1 MGFASCAA
9 YGIFRDA
16 VVAMLCSHASLSDMQ
31 GAKKL
36 IVLCAIWATGLS
48 AQSTQR
54 PSSQPDVFLVTID
67 TLRADHIHCYGYA
80 SIQTPALDNL
90 AKDGVRF
97 AQAFTPSPITNT
109 SHISILTGLLPSTHG
124 VTDFAVPLASEYP
137 LWAELLKKRGY
148 HTGAFIG
155 SIVLDS
161 HNFAPGL
168 DRGFDFYDDFPEV
181 APNKSRWERL
191 ERRGEDVARRAE
203 TWLTAHSG
211 GPKFVWVHFYDP
223 HDPYDPPPPFAQMY
237 KNRLY
242 DGEIAYADSVL
253 ADFVTYLKKKGWYDE
268 SIVIVVGDHGEGLGE
283 HHEETHGA
291 FLYDSTLH
299 VPLIVKL
306 QSQKHAGRVV
316 EAQVRTTDILP
327 TVVDLL
333 RIPPPGRFDG
343 ASLLSFLGVATT
355 TETAGR
361 TAFGETD
368 YPLRFGWAPLRS
380 VRDEGFKFIEAPKP
394 ELYNLRSDPFELTN
408 NYAPWEAS
416 VQKFRAMLSDSKRK
430 IPVRAPS
437 AGSVSKNTIAELEAL
452 GYLGRAD
459 LTSSTNVPE
468 PSLLPDPKDKIEQ
481 LNLLHQAM
489 IASEDGRG
497 IDARAALERALE
509 LDPVSPTALRQLA
522 DFELQA
528 GEFAKAA
535 EHLKRALTLHFD
547 DSVTAF
553 HLGQALVEEG
563 DLAGAREAL
572 ETSLKFNPARFDA
585 RLLLGQVCLDA
596 KNAKAAED
604 QFEAALLIEPQNSAA
619 QLWLAKAQMAGR
631 NFTEATRQLESLA
644 KSQPQNA
651 DIIELLARAYAGLGR
666 EEEAERVNSRAKAL
680 RNNHKP

>member
-1 MGFASCAA
+1 MKSVGLLIIAA
-9 YGIFRDA
+9 MVPA
-16 VVAMLCSHASLSDMQ
+16 C
-31 GAKKL
+31 GAG
-36 IVLCAIWATGLS
+36 AD
-48 AQSTQR
+48 AQSAR
-54 PSSQPDVFLVTID
+54 KPASQPNVFLVTID
-67 TLRADHIHCYGYA
+67 TLRADHLHCYGYE

-124 VTDFAVPLASEYP
+124 VMDFAMPLTTDYP

-168 DRGFDFYDDFPEV
+168 DRGFDFYDNFPEV

-191 ERRGEDVARRAE
+191 ERRGEDVAHRAE
-203 TWLTAHSG
+203 TWLTAHPG

-223 HDPYDPPPPFAQMY
+223 HDPYDPPPPFARMY
-237 KNRLY
+237 ENRLY

-253 ADFVTYLKKKGWYDE
+253 AEFVAFLKKKGWYDD
-268 SIVIVVGDHGEGLGE
+268 SIVILVGDHGEGLGE

-306 QSQKHAGRVV
+306 QSQKYAGRVV

-333 RIPPPGRFDG
+333 RIHPPGRFDG
-343 ASLLSFLGVATT
+343 ASLLSMLGVAATT
-355 TETAGR
+355 QTAGR
-361 TAFGETD
+361 TAFAETN

-394 ELYNLRSDPFELTN
+394 ELYNLRSDPLELTN
-408 NYAPWEAS
+408 TYAPWDGS

-437 AGSVSKNTIAELEAL
+437 AASVSKNTIAELEAL
-452 GYLGRAD
+452 GYLGRGD

-468 PSLLPDPKDKIEQ
+468 PTLLPDPKDKIEE
-481 LNLLHQAM
+481 LNLLHKAM
-489 IASEDGRG
+489 IAFEDGRS
-497 IDARAALERALE
+497 IEARAALERAVD
-509 LDPVSPTALRQLA
+509 LDPNSPTALRQLA
-522 DFELQA
+522 DFEFQA

-535 EHLKRALTLHFD
+535 EHLKRLLALHFD

-553 HLGQALVEEG
+553 HLGQALVREG
-563 DLAGAREAL
+563 NLAGAREAL
-572 ETSLKFNPARFDA
+572 GTSLKFNPAQFDA
-585 RLLLGQVCLDA
+585 RLLLGQVCLDE
-596 KNAKAAED
+596 KDAKAAED

-619 QLWLAKAQMAGR
+619 QLWLAKAQMAGGH
-631 NFTEATRQLESLA
+631 FAEATRQLESLA
-644 KSQPQNA
+644 KAQPQSA
-651 DIIELLARAYAGLGR
+651 DMLELLAQAYVGTGR
-666 EEEAERVNSRAKAL
+666 NKEAERANSRAKAL

>member
-1 MGFASCAA
+1 
-9 YGIFRDA
+9 
-16 VVAMLCSHASLSDMQ
+16 MQ
-31 GAKKL
+31 AAKKL

-48 AQSTQR
+48 AQSPRR
-54 PSSQPDVFLVTID
+54 PAPLPDVFLVTID
-67 TLRADHIHCYGYA
+67 TLRADHVHCYGYA
-80 SIQTPALDNL
+80 SIETPALDNL

-97 AQAFTPSPITNT
+97 AQAFTPSPLTNT

-124 VTDFAVPLASEYP
+124 VMDFAVPLAGGYP

-155 SIVLDS
+155 SVVLDS

-181 APNKSRWERL
+181 APDMTRWGRL

-203 TWLTAHSG
+203 TWLTAHPG

-253 ADFVTYLKKKGWYDE
+253 ADFVTYLKKKGWYDD

-283 HHEETHGA
+283 HQEETHGA

-306 QSQKHAGRVV
+306 PSQKHAGRVV

-333 RIPPPGRFDG
+333 KIPRPGRFDG
-343 ASLLSFLGVATT
+343 ASLLSFLGVAAA
-355 TETAGR
+355 TEAAGR

-380 VRDEGFKFIEAPKP
+380 VRDAGFKFIEAPKP
-394 ELYNLRSDPFELTN
+394 ELYDLRADPSELTN
-408 NYAPWEAS
+408 RYAPWEAS
-416 VQKFRAMLSDSKRK
+416 VQKFRAMLADRRRK
-430 IPVRAPS
+430 IPVRVPS
-437 AGSVSKNTIAELEAL
+437 AGSVSKSTIAELEAL

-459 LTSSTNVPE
+459 LASSTNVPE

-481 LNLLHQAM
+481 LNLLHKAM
-489 IASEDGRG
+489 IASEDGRRV
-497 IDARAALERALE
+497 DARAALERAVE
-509 LDPVSPTALRQLA
+509 LDPTSPTALRQLA
-522 DFELQA
+522 DLELRA

-535 EHLKRALTLHFD
+535 EHFKRALALQAG
-547 DSVTAF
+547 DSLTAF
-553 HLGQALVEEG
+553 RLGQALVGEG
-563 DLAGAREAL
+563 HLAGAQEAL
-572 ETSLKFNPARFDA
+572 ETSLKFNPVQFDA
-585 RLLLGQVCLDA
+585 RLLLGQLFLDA
-596 KNAKAAED
+596 KNTKAAED

-619 QLWLAKAQMAGR
+619 QLGLAKAQMAGK
-631 NFTEATRQLESLA
+631 NFTEATRALESLA
-644 KSQPQNA
+644 KSEPQNA
-651 DIIELLARAYAGLGR
+651 EIIELLAQAYTGLGR
-666 EEEAERVNSRAKAL
+666 AEEAERVSSRAKAL
-680 RNNHKP
+680 RQNQKP

>member
-1 MGFASCAA
+1 
-9 YGIFRDA
+9 
-16 VVAMLCSHASLSDMQ
+16 MQ
-31 GAKKL
+31 GTKTL
-36 IVLCAIWATGLS
+36 IVLCAIWSTGLS
-48 AQSTQR
+48 AQSSQR
-54 PSSQPDVFLVTID
+54 TVSQPDVFLVTID

-80 SIQTPALDNL
+80 GIQTPALDNL

-124 VTDFAVPLASEYP
+124 VMDFAVPLANEYP

-168 DRGFDFYDDFPEV
+168 DRGFDFYDNFPKV
-181 APNKSRWERL
+181 APSTSRWERL

-211 GPKFVWVHFYDP
+211 GPRFVWVHFYDP

-237 KNRLY
+237 KDRLY

-253 ADFVTYLKKKGWYDE
+253 ADFVTYLKKKGWYDDA
-268 SIVIVVGDHGEGLGE
+268 IVIVVGDHGEGLGE

-306 QSQKHAGRVV
+306 QSQKHAGGVV

-333 RIPPPGRFDG
+333 RIPSPGRFDG
-343 ASLLSFLGVATT
+343 ASLLSFFGVGG
-355 TETAGR
+355 TAEIPGR
-361 TAFGETD
+361 AAFGETD
-368 YPLRFGWAPLRS
+368 YPLRFGWASLRS

-394 ELYNLRSDPFELTN
+394 ELYNLRTDPSEMTN
-408 NYAPWEAS
+408 NYEPWDPS
-416 VQKFRAMLSDSKRK
+416 VQKFRAMLSDSRRK

-437 AGSVSKNTIAELEAL
+437 AASVSKNTIAELEAL
-452 GYLGRAD
+452 GYLGGAD
-459 LTSSTNVPE
+459 VASSTNVPE

-481 LNLLHQAM
+481 LNLLHKAM
-489 IASEDGRG
+489 IASEDGRS
-497 IDARAALERALE
+497 IDARVALEHALE
-509 LDPVSPTALRQLA
+509 LDPISPTALRQLA
-522 DFELQA
+522 DLELQA

-535 EHLKRALTLHFD
+535 EHLKHALMLHD
-547 DSVTAF
+547 GDSVTAF
-553 HLGQALVEEG
+553 RLGQALKGEG
-563 DLAGAREAL
+563 NLAGAREAL
-572 ETSLKFNPARFDA
+572 ETSLKFNPSQFDTRF
-585 RLLLGQVCLDA
+585 LLGQVCLDTRD
-596 KNAKAAED
+596 AKAAED
-604 QFEAALLIEPQNSAA
+604 QFEAALLIEPQNGTA
-619 QLWLAKAQMAGR
+619 QLWLAKAQIAGR
-631 NFTEATRQLESLA
+631 NFSEATRVLELLA
-644 KSQPQNA
+644 KAQPQNA
-651 DIIELLARAYAGLGR
+651 DIVELLAQAYAGLGR
-666 EEEAERVNSRAKAL
+666 EEDAERANSRAKAL
-680 RNNHKP
+680 RKSHKP

>member
-1 MGFASCAA
+1 MKSVG
-9 YGIFRDA
+9 
-16 VVAMLCSHASLSDMQ
+16 L
-31 GAKKL
+31 L
-36 IVLCAIWATGLS
+36 IVAAMVSASGAC
-48 AQSTQR
+48 AQSAR
-54 PSSQPDVFLVTID
+54 KAAAQPNVFLVTID
-67 TLRADHIHCYGYA
+67 TLRADHVHCYGYE

-109 SHISILTGLLPSTHG
+109 SHISILTGLLPDTHG
-124 VTDFAVPLASEYP
+124 VMDFAVPLATEYP
-137 LWAELLKKRGY
+137 VWAELLKKRGY

-161 HNFAPGL
+161 RNFAPGL
-168 DRGFDFYDDFPEV
+168 DRGFDFYDNFPEV

-203 TWLTAHSG
+203 NWLTAHSA

-253 ADFVTYLKKKGWYDE
+253 ADFVVYLKKKGWYDD
-268 SIVIVVGDHGEGLGE
+268 SIVILVGDHGEGLGE

-306 QSQKHAGRVV
+306 PSQKHAGRVV

-327 TVVDLL
+327 TVVELL
-333 RIPPPGRFDG
+333 RIHPPGRFDG
-343 ASLLSFLGVATT
+343 ASLLSFLGVAATA
-355 TETAGR
+355 ETAGR
-361 TAFGETD
+361 TAFAETD

-394 ELYNLRSDPFELTN
+394 ELYNLRSDPLELTN
-408 NYAPWEAS
+408 NYAPWDAS
-416 VQKFRAMLSDSKRK
+416 VQKFRARLSDSKRK

-468 PSLLPDPKDKIEQ
+468 PSLLPDPKDKIEE
-481 LNLLHQAM
+481 LNLLHAAM

-497 IDARAALERALE
+497 IDARPALERALE
-509 LDPVSPTALRQLA
+509 LDPISPTALRQLA

-528 GEFAKAA
+528 GEFTKAV
-535 EHLKRALTLHFD
+535 EHLRRALALHFD
-547 DSVTAF
+547 DAMTAF
-553 HLGQALVEEG
+553 HLGQALVGEG
-563 DLAGAREAL
+563 NPAGAREAL
-572 ETSLKFNPARFDA
+572 ETSLKFNPVQFDA
-585 RLLLGQVCLDA
+585 RLLLGQVYLDA
-596 KNAKAAED
+596 KDAKAAED
-604 QFEAALLIEPQNSAA
+604 QFDAALLIEPQNSVA
-619 QLWLAKAQMAGR
+619 QLWLAKAQMAEGH
-631 NFTEATRQLESLA
+631 FAEATRGLESLA
-644 KSQPQNA
+644 KSQPQSG
-651 DIIELLARAYAGLGR
+651 DLLELLAQAYVGAGR
-666 EEEAERVNSRAKAL
+666 NEEAERANSRAKAL
-680 RNNHKP
+680 RSNHKP

>member
-1 MGFASCAA
+1 M
-9 YGIFRDA
+9 RHR
-16 VVAMLCSHASLSDMQ
+16 VSLSGVQ

-36 IVLCAIWATGLS
+36 IVSCAIWATGLS
-48 AQSTQR
+48 AQSPQR
-54 PSSQPDVFLVTID
+54 PASQPNVFLVTID
-67 TLRADHIHCYGYA
+67 TLRADHIHCYGDA
-80 SIQTPALDNL
+80 SIQTPGLDNL

-124 VTDFAVPLASEYP
+124 VMDFAVPLPSEYP

-161 HNFAPGL
+161 RNFAPGL
-168 DRGFDFYDDFPEV
+168 NRGFDFYDDFPAV

-191 ERRGEDVARRAE
+191 ERRAEDVARRAE
-203 TWLTAHSG
+203 TWLTANSG

-253 ADFVTYLKKKGWYDE
+253 AGFVTYLKKKGWYDD

-306 QSQKHAGRVV
+306 QNQKHAGRVV

-333 RIPPPGRFDG
+333 RIPPAGRFDG
-343 ASLLSFLGVATT
+343 ESLLSFLGVAAA

-408 NYAPWEAS
+408 NYAPWDAS

-430 IPVRAPS
+430 IRVRAPS

-459 LTSSTNVPE
+459 LASSTNVPE
-468 PSLLPDPKDKIEQ
+468 PSLLPDAKDKIEQ

-489 IASEDGRG
+489 IASEDGRD

-509 LDPVSPTALRQLA
+509 LDPISPTALRQLA

-535 EHLKRALTLHFD
+535 EHLKRALALHFD

-553 HLGQALVEEG
+553 HLGQALVGEG

-572 ETSLKFNPARFDA
+572 ETSLKFNPMQFDA
-585 RLLLGQVCLDA
+585 RLLLGQVCLDE
-596 KNAKAAED
+596 KKAKAAED

-619 QLWLAKAQMAGR
+619 QLWLAKAQMAGK
-631 NFTEATRQLESLA
+631 NFTEATRRLEPLA

-651 DIIELLARAYAGLGR
+651 DIIELLAQAYAGLGR
-666 EEEAERVNSRAKAL
+666 EDEAERANSRAKAL

>member
-1 MGFASCAA
+1 
-9 YGIFRDA
+9 
-16 VVAMLCSHASLSDMQ
+16 MQ

-36 IVLCAIWATGLS
+36 IVLCAIWAIGLS
-48 AQSTQR
+48 AQSPKR
-54 PSSQPDVFLVTID
+54 PTSQPDVFLVTID

-80 SIQTPALDNL
+80 SIQTPALDDL
-90 AKDGVRF
+90 ANDGVRF

-181 APNKSRWERL
+181 APDKSRWERL
-191 ERRGEDVARRAE
+191 ERRGEDVAHRAE
-203 TWLTAHSG
+203 SWLNAQSG

-223 HDPYDPPPPFAQMY
+223 HDPYDPPAPFAQMY
-237 KNRLY
+237 KSRLY
-242 DGEIAYADSVL
+242 DGEIAYADTVL
-253 ADFVTYLKKKGWYDE
+253 ADFVAYLKKKGWYDD

-283 HHEETHGA
+283 HREETHGA

-306 QSQKHAGRVV
+306 PKEKQGGRVI
-316 EAQVRTTDILP
+316 EAQVRTIDILP

-333 RIPPPGRFDG
+333 KIAAPRRFDG
-343 ASLLSFLGVATT
+343 ASLLSFLGAEAT

-361 TAFGETD
+361 AAFGETD

-380 VRDEGFKFIEAPKP
+380 VRDEGFKFVEAPRP
-394 ELYNLRSDPFELTN
+394 ELYNLQSDPLELTN
-408 NYAPWEAS
+408 NYAPWEAN
-416 VQKFRAMLSDSKRK
+416 VQKFRAMLSDAKPKS
-430 IPVRAPS
+430 PARAPS
-437 AGSVSKNTIAELEAL
+437 AGSISKNTIAELEAL

-459 LTSSTNVPE
+459 LSSATNVPE
-468 PSLLPDPKDKIEQ
+468 PSLLPDPKDKIEE

-497 IDARAALERALE
+497 IDARAALERVLE
-509 LDPVSPTALRQLA
+509 LDPMSPTALRQLG
-522 DFELQA
+522 DIELRA

-535 EHLKRALTLHFD
+535 ETLKRALALQLD
-547 DSVTAF
+547 DSATAL
-553 HLGQALVEEG
+553 HLGQALVGEG
-563 DLAGAREAL
+563 NLSGAREAL
-572 ETSLKFNPARFDA
+572 ETSLKINPAQFDA

-596 KNAKAAED
+596 KNARAAED
-604 QFEAALLIEPQNSAA
+604 QFEAALLIEPQNSTA

-631 NFTEATRQLESLA
+631 NFTEAARGLESLA

-651 DIIELLARAYAGLGR
+651 DIIELLAQAYAGLGR